1 MTISTTNPRVIFTGN
16 GSTKA
21 FATSFK
27 FAADADLVVIL
38 RTIATE
44 ADVVKTLTTHYTVT
58 GAGLSSGGTVT
69 MGTAP
74 ADGTEQLIIYNDPAL
89 TQTVD
94 YVSGDAFPAETHEGA
109 LDKLT
114 LQHQRTRDLTS
125 RSITLADGDT
135 VGDGTYV
142 TSTNRFAFIPLR
154 DGGDMLT
161 APGVTDDQ
169 AKIYIDSADGSL
181 KVKFDSGNV
190 KTLATDS

>member
-74 ADGTEQLIIYNDPAL
+74 TSAQQLIIYNNPAL